1 MAEKFDYMDNLELKV
16 KIYNVNAG
24 YNPEI
29 MRRSD
34 TLNGYAVF
42 VARVRENISSGL
54 EPAKALEKAVKE
66 CIKDN
71 VLKEFLEKYGGD
83 VINMLS
89 MEFNLADA
97 QRVWKKDGIMEG
109 IEKVAEKMIKR
120 GTPIEIVA
128 EDTELSIER
137 VKEIA
142 AKIESDKSAMA

>member
-1 MAEKFDYMDNLELKV
+1 LKV
-16 KIYNVNAG
+16 KVYNVNAG
-24 YNPEI
+24 RNPEI

-34 TLNGYAVF
+34 TLNGYSVF
-42 VARVRENISSGL
+42 VARTRENISNGL

-71 VLKEFLEKYGGD
+71 VLKEFLEIYGGD

-109 IEKVAEKMIKR
+109 KEKVAEKMLKR
-120 GTPIEIVA
+120 GTAMEIVA
-128 EDTELSIER
+128 EDTELSIEQ

-142 AKIESDKSAMA
+142 KKIKSNNPAMA